1 VAYPPSF
8 QSKVQSVQN
17 ILKIKNLNKNF
28 GGVIATKNL
37 NLSVLDGDLHAIIG
51 PNGAGKT
58 TLVSQIFGQM
68 FPDSGQIFFQ
78 NIDVTQISEYKKSR
92 LGINRTFQI
101 TSVMKSM
108 TVSENIQLATDKIR
122 ENSLNFFTTFTNKSY
137 VLEKIDFCLGQVGL
151 IEANNQPVASL
162 SHGDCRKLEI
172 AMALAS
178 DAQLLLLDEPMAGLG
193 PSETQEM
200 ITLLNKL
207 KGKQTIL
214 LVEHDMDAV
223 FALADRISV
232 LVSGEIIAT
241 GEPNNIRRD
250 PKVQNAYLGEA

>member
-1 VAYPPSF
+1 M
-8 QSKVQSVQN
+8 QK

-58 TLVSQIFGQM
+58 TLVSQIFGQV

-78 NIDVTQISEYKKSR
+78 NSDVTQISEYKRSR
-92 LGINRTFQI
+92 LGMNRTFQI
-101 TSVMKSM
+101 TSVMKSL
-108 TVSENIQLATDKIR
+108 TVSENIQLATDTTR
-122 ENSLNFFTTFTNKSY
+122 ENSFNFFKASNNQTTIFK
-137 VLEKIDFCLGQVGL
+137 KIDFCLRQAGL
-151 IEANNQPVASL
+151 IEAINQPVASL

-193 PSETQEM
+193 PTETKEM
-200 ITLLNKL
+200 IGLLKKL
-207 KGKQTIL
+207 KGQQTIL
-214 LVEHDMDAV
+214 LIEHDMDAV

-232 LVSGEIIAT
+232 LVSGEIIASGKPDT
-241 GEPNNIRRD
+241 IRRD
-250 PKVQNAYLGEA
+250 SKVQSAYLGEV

>member
-1 VAYPPSF
+1 MDILNDELLYTENLSKNF
-8 QSKVQSVQN
+8 QGITAVDKVN
-17 ILKIKNLNKNF
+17 FKINKNE
-28 GGVIATKNL
+28 IRAL
-37 NLSVLDGDLHAIIG
+37 IG

-58 TLVSQIFGQM
+58 TLVSQIFGQV

-122 ENSLNFFTTFTNKSY
+122 ENSLNFFTTFTNKNY
-137 VLEKIDFCLGQVGL
+137 VLEKTDFCLGQVGL

-178 DAQLLLLDEPMAGLG
+178 DAKLLLLDEPMAGLG

-200 ITLLNKL
+200 IALLNKL

-232 LVSGEIIAT
+232 LGSGEIIAT

-250 PKVQNAYLGEA
+250 SKVQKAYLGEA

>member
-1 VAYPPSF
+1 M
-8 QSKVQSVQN
+8 N
-17 ILKIKNLNKNF
+17 DILKIKNLNKNF

-37 NLSVLDGDLHAIIG
+37 NLSILDGELHAIIG

-58 TLVSQIFGQM
+58 TLVSQIFGQI

-78 NIDVTQISEYKKSR
+78 DINVTQVSEYKKSR

-101 TSVMKSM
+101 TSVMKSL
-108 TVSENIQLATDKIR
+108 TVSENIQLATNTIQ
-122 ENSLNFFTTFTNKSY
+122 ENWFNLFKASNNQDYIFK
-137 VLEKIDFCLGQVGL
+137 KIDFCLSQVGL
-151 IEANNQPVASL
+151 LKSINQPVENL

-193 PSETQEM
+193 PTETKEM
-200 ITLLNKL
+200 IALLNKL

-214 LVEHDMDAV
+214 LIEHDMDAV

-241 GEPNNIRRD
+241 GEPDKIRRD
-250 PKVQNAYLGEA
+250 SAVQSAYLGEM

>member
-1 VAYPPSF
+1 M
-8 QSKVQSVQN
+8 QN

-58 TLVSQIFGQM
+58 TLVSQIFGQV

-200 ITLLNKL
+200 IALLNKL

-250 PKVQNAYLGEA
+250 SKVQNAYLGEA

>member
-1 VAYPPSF
+1 M
-8 QSKVQSVQN
+8 QN

-58 TLVSQIFGQM
+58 TLVSQIFGQV

-122 ENSLNFFTTFTNKSY
+122 ENSLNFFTTFTNKLS
-137 VLEKIDFCLGQVGL
+137 L
-151 IEANNQPVASL
+151 I
-162 SHGDCRKLEI
+162 HI
-172 AMALAS
+172 
-178 DAQLLLLDEPMAGLG
+178 
-193 PSETQEM
+193 
-200 ITLLNKL
+200 
-207 KGKQTIL
+207 
-214 LVEHDMDAV
+214 
-223 FALADRISV
+223 
-232 LVSGEIIAT
+232 
-241 GEPNNIRRD
+241 
-250 PKVQNAYLGEA
+250 

>member
-1 VAYPPSF
+1 MAD
-8 QSKVQSVQN
+8 
-17 ILKIKNLNKNF
+17 ILKIKNLNKTF
-28 GGVIATKNL
+28 GGVIATKDL
-37 NLSVLDGDLHAIIG
+37 NLSILEGELHAIIG

-58 TLVSQIFGQM
+58 TLISQIFGQI

-78 NIDVTQISEYKKSR
+78 DTNVTKVSEYKKSR

-101 TSVMKSM
+101 TSVMKSL
-108 TVSENIQLATDKIR
+108 TVSENIQLATDTTR
-122 ENSLNFFTTFTNKSY
+122 ENSFNFFKAPNNQDTIFK
-137 VLEKIDFCLGQVGL
+137 KINFCLSEVGL
-151 IEANNQPVASL
+151 INAINQPVTSL

-193 PSETQEM
+193 PTETKEM
-200 ITLLNKL
+200 IALLKKL
-207 KGKQTIL
+207 KGQQTIL
-214 LVEHDMDAV
+214 LIEHDMDAV

-241 GEPNNIRRD
+241 GKPDTIRRD
-250 PKVQNAYLGEA
+250 SKVQSAYLGEI

>member
-1 VAYPPSF
+1 MH
-8 QSKVQSVQN
+8 N

-37 NLSVLDGDLHAIIG
+37 NLSVLDGELHAIIG

-58 TLVSQIFGQM
+58 TLVSQIFGQV
-68 FPDSGQIFFQ
+68 FPDSGHIFFQ
-78 NIDVTQISEYKKSR
+78 NIDITYMPEYKKSR

-101 TSVMKSM
+101 TSVMQSM
-108 TVSENIQLATDKIR
+108 TVAENIQLATDTIR
-122 ENSLNFFTTFTNKSY
+122 ENSFYFFTTSNNKDHIQK
-137 VLEKIDFCLGQVGL
+137 KIEFCLGQVGL
-151 IEANNQPVASL
+151 IQAIDQPVSNL

-193 PSETQEM
+193 PTETKEM
-200 ITLLNKL
+200 IRLLTKL
-207 KGKQTIL
+207 KRRQSIL
-214 LVEHDMDAV
+214 LIEHDMDAV

-232 LVSGEIIAT
+232 MVAGQVIASGDPRSIK
-241 GEPNNIRRD
+241 NNSR
-250 PKVQNAYLGEA
+250 VQSAYLGGL

>member
-1 VAYPPSF
+1 MTD
-8 QSKVQSVQN
+8 
-17 ILKIKNLNKNF
+17 ILEIKNLNKKF
-28 GGVIATKNL
+28 GGVIATKDL
-37 NLSVLDGDLHAIIG
+37 NLSILEGELHAIIG

-58 TLVSQIFGQM
+58 TLISQIFGQI

-78 NIDVTQISEYKKSR
+78 DTNVTKVSEYKRSR

-101 TSVMKSM
+101 TSVMKSL
-108 TVSENIQLATDKIR
+108 TVSENIQLATDTTR
-122 ENSLNFFTTFTNKSY
+122 ENSFNFFKASNNQTTIFK
-137 VLEKIDFCLGQVGL
+137 KIDFCLSQVGL
-151 IEANNQPVASL
+151 VKTINQSVSSL

-193 PSETQEM
+193 PTETKEM
-200 ITLLNKL
+200 IALLNKL
-207 KGKQTIL
+207 KGQQTIL
-214 LVEHDMDAV
+214 LIEHDMDAV

-241 GEPNNIRRD
+241 GEPDKIRRD
-250 PKVQNAYLGEA
+250 SVVQSAYLGEM

>member
-1 VAYPPSF
+1 M
-8 QSKVQSVQN
+8 QN

-58 TLVSQIFGQM
+58 TLVSQIFGQV

-108 TVSENIQLATDKIR
+108 TVSENIQLATDKVR
-122 ENSLNFFTTFTNKSY
+122 ENSFNFFTTLQT
-137 VLEKIDFCLGQVGL
+137 KIMF
-151 IEANNQPVASL
+151 
-162 SHGDCRKLEI
+162 
-172 AMALAS
+172 
-178 DAQLLLLDEPMAGLG
+178 
-193 PSETQEM
+193 
-200 ITLLNKL
+200 
-207 KGKQTIL
+207 
-214 LVEHDMDAV
+214 
-223 FALADRISV
+223 
-232 LVSGEIIAT
+232 
-241 GEPNNIRRD
+241 
-250 PKVQNAYLGEA
+250 

>member
-1 VAYPPSF
+1 M
-8 QSKVQSVQN
+8 QN

-137 VLEKIDFCLGQVGL
+137 VLEKIDFCLDQVGL

-172 AMALAS
+172 AIALAS

-200 ITLLNKL
+200 ISLLNKL

-250 PKVQNAYLGEA
+250 SKVQKAYLGEA

>member
-1 VAYPPSF
+1 M
-8 QSKVQSVQN
+8 QN

-58 TLVSQIFGQM
+58 TLVSQIFGQV
-68 FPDSGQIFFQ
+68 FPDSGQIFFR
-78 NIDVTQISEYKKSR
+78 NID
-92 LGINRTFQI
+92 
-101 TSVMKSM
+101 
-108 TVSENIQLATDKIR
+108 ENIQLATDKIR
-122 ENSLNFFTTFTNKSY
+122 ENSLNFFSTFTNKNY
-137 VLEKIDFCLGQVGL
+137 VLDKIDFCLGQVGL

-178 DAQLLLLDEPMAGLG
+178 DAKLLLLDEPMAGLG

-200 ITLLNKL
+200 ISLLNKL

-250 PKVQNAYLGEA
+250 SKVQKAYLGEA

>member
-1 VAYPPSF
+1 MHD
-8 QSKVQSVQN
+8 

-28 GGVIATKNL
+28 GGVIATKKL
-37 NLSVLDGDLHAIIG
+37 NLTVLDGELHAIIG

-58 TLVSQIFGQM
+58 TLVSQIFGQV
-68 FPDSGQIFFQ
+68 FPDSGKIFFQ
-78 NIDVTQISEYKKSR
+78 NIDVTQIPEYKKSR

-108 TVSENIQLATDKIR
+108 TVAENIQLATDKIR
-122 ENSLNFFTTFTNKSY
+122 ENSFNFFSTFTHKSH
-137 VLEKIDFCLGQVGL
+137 VRERIEFCLGQVGL
-151 IEANNQPVASL
+151 IEAIKQPVASL

-178 DAQLLLLDEPMAGLG
+178 DAKLLLLDEPMAGLG
-193 PSETQEM
+193 PSETKEM
-200 ITLLNKL
+200 IALLNKL

-214 LVEHDMDAV
+214 LIEHDMNAV

-232 LVSGEIIAT
+232 FVSGEIIAT
-241 GEPNNIRRD
+241 GEPDNIRRD
-250 PKVQNAYLGEA
+250 SKVQSVYLGEA

>member
-1 VAYPPSF
+1 M
-8 QSKVQSVQN
+8 QN

-58 TLVSQIFGQM
+58 TLVSQIFGQV
-68 FPDSGQIFFQ
+68 FPDSGQIFFR
-78 NIDVTQISEYKKSR
+78 NIDVTKISEYKKSR

-122 ENSLNFFTTFTNKSY
+122 ENSLNFFSTFTNKNY
-137 VLEKIDFCLGQVGL
+137 VLDKIDFCLGQVGL

-178 DAQLLLLDEPMAGLG
+178 DATLLLLDEPMAGLG

-200 ITLLNKL
+200 ISLLNKL

-250 PKVQNAYLGEA
+250 SKVQKAYLGEA

>member
-1 VAYPPSF
+1 M
-8 QSKVQSVQN
+8 N
-17 ILKIKNLNKNF
+17 DILKIKNLNKKF
-28 GGVIATKNL
+28 GGVIATKNI
-37 NLSVLDGDLHAIIG
+37 NLSILDGELHAIIG

-58 TLVSQIFGQM
+58 TLVSQIFGQI

-78 NIDVTQISEYKKSR
+78 DINITQVSEYKKSR

-108 TVSENIQLATDKIR
+108 TVSENIKLATDTIQK
-122 ENSLNFFTTFTNKSY
+122 NWFNFFKASNNQDY
-137 VLEKIDFCLGQVGL
+137 VLKKIDFCLSQVGL
-151 IEANNQPVASL
+151 VKAINQPVANL
-162 SHGDCRKLEI
+162 SYGDCRKLEI

-193 PSETQEM
+193 PTETKEM
-200 ITLLNKL
+200 IALLNKL
-207 KGKQTIL
+207 KGQQTIL
-214 LVEHDMDAV
+214 LIEHDMDAV

-241 GEPNNIRRD
+241 GEPDKIRRD
-250 PKVQNAYLGEA
+250 STVQSAYLGEM